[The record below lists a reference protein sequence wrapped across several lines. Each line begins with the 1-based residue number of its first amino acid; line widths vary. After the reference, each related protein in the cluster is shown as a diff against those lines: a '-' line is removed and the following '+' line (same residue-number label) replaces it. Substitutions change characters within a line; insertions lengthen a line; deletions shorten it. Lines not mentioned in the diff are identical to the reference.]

1 VANRSK
7 TSKISVAGKS
17 GPHFDEAMTFEKSLA
32 DTVRTLESL
41 AGIRPAIDAA
51 AELVTGTLRAGG
63 KLLICGNGG
72 SAAEAAH
79 FATELVGRY
88 DGHRKSLPAVALS
101 SDGSLVSCIGN
112 DFGFEQVFARQIAGL
127 AQPGD
132 LVVVITSSGNSANIV
147 AALHEAKRLGVRT
160 LAFLGRGGGKAKG
173 LATCELLVPG
183 TRGGPA
189 QESHLFLIHYFCE
202 LIDSTFS

>member
-1 VANRSK
+1 
-7 TSKISVAGKS
+7 
-17 GPHFDEAMTFEKSLA
+17 MTFEKTLA
-32 DTVRTLESL
+32 DTLRTLESL
-41 AGIRPAIDAA
+41 TGLRPAIDAA
-51 AELVTGTLRAGG
+51 AELITSTLRGGG
-63 KLLICGNGG
+63 KILVCGNGG

-88 DGHRKSLPAVALS
+88 DGKRASLPALALS
-101 SDGSLVSCIGN
+101 SDGSVVSCIGN

-127 AQPGD
+127 AKPGD
-132 LVVVITSSGNSANIV
+132 LVVAITSSGNSANIV
-147 AALHEAKRLGVRT
+147 AALHEAKRLGVKT

-183 TRGGPA
+183 NRGASA

-202 LIDSTFS
+202 LIDQNFQ

>member
-1 VANRSK
+1 M
-7 TSKISVAGKS
+7 
-17 GPHFDEAMTFEKSLA
+17 EFETSLA
-32 DTVRTLESL
+32 ETVRTLQSL

-51 AELVTGTLRAGG
+51 AELITGTLRGGG
-63 KLLICGNGG
+63 KILVCGNGG
-72 SAAEAAH
+72 SAAEASH
-79 FATELVGRY
+79 FATELVGRF
-88 DGHRKSLPAVALS
+88 DGNRRSLPALALS

-127 AQPGD
+127 GKPGD

-147 AALHEAKRLGVRT
+147 AGLNEAKRLGIKT
-160 LAFLGRGGGKAKG
+160 IAFLGRGGGKAKG

-183 TRGGPA
+183 SRGPAA

-202 LIDSTFS
+202 LVETTFK